1 VDALGKG
8 HMTRTSVLTSVLSL
22 AMAAGVAGAQNYQNY
37 PQGPPP
43 PPQQNGY
50 QGQPGYPPNQG
61 GYQREGSY
69 QGQGRYPGGGWDT
82 PPQEFAGMRQRGFRD
97 GIEGA
102 RRDFE
107 NHRPPN
113 VNNRDEFRN
122 PSFIPRPDRREYK
135 MGFRRGYDVGVSHMF
150 GPPRGPRPY

>member
-1 VDALGKG
+1 MNIVRLLATGL
-8 HMTRTSVLTSVLSL
+8 SVGVLS
-22 AMAAGVAGAQNYQNY
+22 GTVALSAQNYQ
-37 PQGPPP
+37 QGPPP
-43 PPQQNGY
+43 PPQGNYQGQGGYQGQNGY
-50 QGQPGYPPNQG
+50 QGQPPYQG
-61 GYQREGSY
+61 QPGY
-69 QGQGRYPGGGWDT
+69 QGQGRYQGGGGWDA
-82 PPQEFAGMRQRGFRD
+82 PPSEFAAMRQRGFRD